1 MIDADPTAILNN
13 SLPKVAPTDP
23 PQLPFN
29 NDPTKEDEFVLTT
42 YGPGKIKSSRVEQNA
57 IDNDDHTI
65 DTIFRP
71 TIINMIDLLFGI
83 CHVPANKVTSIAGT
97 SYIEKTVRNIAVNV
111 HH

>member
-65 DTIFRP
+65 DTIFNFQADYNKYDRSP
-71 TIINMIDLLFGI
+71 FWNMS
-83 CHVPANKVTSIAGT
+83 CPSK
-97 SYIEKTVRNIAVNV
+97 
-111 HH
+111 